1 MFYLLLFLKEV
12 FYLFYSNS
20 IIFYTYLIKKEMLLL
35 GNLAMLQIMVQS
47 LKSNLSKNYHQLWMI
62 DYHRKDQYVSPF
74 ISIIVC
80 RPFKQK
86 MNQLL
91 MSLLKLDPL
100 ERMTFPEFFDFTD
113 DLIKSKV
120 EVINL
125 LHGTGFKFMMET
137 GMK

>member
-1 MFYLLLFLKEV
+1 
-12 FYLFYSNS
+12 
-20 IIFYTYLIKKEMLLL
+20 
-35 GNLAMLQIMVQS
+35 
-47 LKSNLSKNYHQLWMI
+47 
-62 DYHRKDQYVSPF
+62 
-74 ISIIVC
+74 
-80 RPFKQK
+80 

-91 MSLLKLDPL
+91 VSLLKLDPL

-120 EVINL
+120 EVIDL